1 MNAIISA
8 LGGIR
13 ASVFAA
19 LMLVFAGLFAWKAHQ
34 ATATA
39 TQFRAYQDRM
49 IALTAAAQEKAHQ
62 ARDTFMTTSL
72 DNERAYQREK
82 DDAKVQ
88 QDSVVAAARTGEL
101 RFRQLWQGC
110 VSTASLSGAV
120 AAAAGGADGQAGLRA
135 EAAGRIVRVG
145 ADADNHVSW
154 LQAELIA
161 TRALAQS
168 CGAP

>member
-1 MNAIISA
+1 MNAIIAA

-39 TQFRAYQDRM
+39 AQFRAYQDRM
-49 IALTAAAQEKAHQ
+49 IALTATAREKAHH
-62 ARDTFMTTSL
+62 ARDTFMSASL
-72 DNERAYQREK
+72 DNERAYQQVK

-110 VSTASLSGAV
+110 VSTSGLAAGV

-161 TRALAQS
+161 TRTL
-168 CGAP
+168 CGAGG